1 MNSISSQLIVLA
13 NQQSL
18 KFNKNNSVS
27 EVEISDVLEQQ
38 QQHQHQHQH
47 QQQQRQ
53 RQPQYHVHVQQPH
66 LKSHTILST
75 TTTHQHLK
83 VKNYLKWCCCYYCYH
98 NYSFTSHALKKR
110 KITSSTFRIHQQI
123 NPNIYLL
130 IWLIMS
136 LHKRQT
142 TWHEIYAQTMQ
153 SQRLDWFNPCG
164 GQYLNQRQVKKG
176 RRPPLKKALRK
187 LRNVTGREFKT
198 LNITTPAIDMSD
210 IRIWDLHQKNY
221 GFLPKLKL
229 NSSLHWDYH
238 KTLQQSEV
246 AKELNALKNSA
257 RNILCH
263 LEIAINNTTTFNR
276 IQSNL
281 AILTFKRTT
290 MEKKL
295 KFQTPLK
302 HISPA
307 LWKSNV
313 AQQQQQQQHYRNE
326 RTYEVNPLDLKF
338 TKSHYFNFLRKMIKI
353 LRINTKRKDK
363 RVWQTRQILN

>member
-1 MNSISSQLIVLA
+1 MLLVASNPSQFTLFVNAAPFDKLELSSSSSSSSQSSLSLSSSSLSSVLKDDLWSTSLLPIENNLTNDELIL
-13 NQQSL
+13 
-18 KFNKNNSVS
+18 
-27 EVEISDVLEQQ
+27 
-38 QQHQHQHQH
+38 
-47 QQQQRQ
+47 R
-53 RQPQYHVHVQQPH
+53 
-66 LKSHTILST
+66 
-75 TTTHQHLK
+75 
-83 VKNYLKWCCCYYCYH
+83 
-98 NYSFTSHALKKR
+98 
-110 KITSSTFRIHQQI
+110 
-123 NPNIYLL
+123 
-130 IWLIMS
+130 S

-229 NSSLHWDYH
+229 NSSIALRRWHRYMQIYVASFAYLRRAQLHWDYH

-313 AQQQQQQQHYRNE
+313 AQQQQQHYRNE

>member
-1 MNSISSQLIVLA
+1 MLLVASNPSQFALFVNAAPFDKLELPSSSQS
-13 NQQSL
+13 SL
-18 KFNKNNSVS
+18 S
-27 EVEISDVLEQQ
+27 
-38 QQHQHQHQH
+38 
-47 QQQQRQ
+47 
-53 RQPQYHVHVQQPH
+53 
-66 LKSHTILST
+66 LST
-75 TTTHQHLK
+75 SSLSS
-83 VKNYLKWCCCYYCYH
+83 VLDDDLW
-98 NYSFTSHALKKR
+98 STS
-110 KITSSTFRIHQQI
+110 
-123 NPNIYLL
+123 LL
-130 IWLIMS
+130 PVENNLTNEELILRS

-229 NSSLHWDYH
+229 NSSIALRRWHRYMQIYVASFAYLRRAQLHWDYH

-276 IQSNL
+276 IQNKL

-313 AQQQQQQQHYRNE
+313 AQQHYRNE

-363 RVWQTRQILN
+363 IVWQARKS